1 MIYKILFIS
10 VTLILSFQVFLTK
23 NKAKNS
29 NDFLLAGKNLSY
41 FGVAGVII
49 GTLVGGA
56 STLGTV
62 QMAYFYGLAGVIFTL
77 GSGIACIILGL
88 ILTDKL
94 YVSNITTITEFLG
107 RYIGQ
112 RFRKISSF
120 FSTLGIYIHI
130 IAQIIASGA
139 IISHFFGLKLIN
151 GSFISSLIILL
162 YSVYGGVKGSSV
174 IGKIKIFVI
183 YIVMLVCFFEAFKAG
198 GLYIFDSLPDNINW
212 FSLFSYGKKKA
223 TFDLIFMIIGV
234 LSTQVYL
241 QAIFSAKSKKDA
253 VWGSILSA
261 ALIPPVGFLGVYIG
275 MYVRASGFVTKT
287 GAEVFP
293 YFINSHFSPLITSI
307 ILSFILFIVLGT
319 ASGLVVGVTTNIYK
333 DFISKL
339 KIKNEISAIR
349 LINLTVVSSSYL
361 IVALGFE
368 SKILKWSYLSMG
380 IRGSIVFLPL
390 IAALYLNEKIDLRK
404 IEIFFYIT
412 FAAIIFYMI

>member
-1 MIYKILFIS
+1 
-10 VTLILSFQVFLTK
+10 
-23 NKAKNS
+23 
-29 NDFLLAGKNLSY
+29 
-41 FGVAGVII
+41 
-49 GTLVGGA
+49 
-56 STLGTV
+56 
-62 QMAYFYGLAGVIFTL
+62 
-77 GSGIACIILGL
+77 
-88 ILTDKL
+88 
-94 YVSNITTITEFLG
+94 
-107 RYIGQ
+107 
-112 RFRKISSF
+112 
-120 FSTLGIYIHI
+120 
-130 IAQIIASGA
+130 
-139 IISHFFGLKLIN
+139 
-151 GSFISSLIILL
+151 
-162 YSVYGGVKGSSV
+162 
-174 IGKIKIFVI
+174 
-183 YIVMLVCFFEAFKAG
+183 
-198 GLYIFDSLPDNINW
+198 
-212 FSLFSYGKKKA
+212 
-223 TFDLIFMIIGV
+223 MIIGV